1 MRHRFG
7 EAFTKLPIERIGPG
21 SSFMREFEGF
31 KKDFSE
37 SSYEVHSLRLVMPG
51 LDPNY
56 VNTTI
61 YDADYGDVKLS
72 RWVDNN
78 PSATTCLA
86 NDLMLETIYSSA
98 LIQS

>member
-1 MRHRFG
+1 
-7 EAFTKLPIERIGPG
+7 
-21 SSFMREFEGF
+21 MREFEGF

-37 SSYEVHSLRLVMPG
+37 SSYEVHALHLVMPS
-51 LDPNY
+51 LDQGHVDPRN
-56 VNTTI
+56 

-78 PSATTCLA
+78 LSLTICLA
-86 NDLMLETIYSSA
+86 NDLSLETIYSSA